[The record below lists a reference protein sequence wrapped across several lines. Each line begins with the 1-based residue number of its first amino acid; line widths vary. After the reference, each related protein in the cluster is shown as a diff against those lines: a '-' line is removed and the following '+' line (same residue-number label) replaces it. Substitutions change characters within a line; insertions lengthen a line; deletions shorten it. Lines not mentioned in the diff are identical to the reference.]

1 VSTIG
6 PKQKATQKDKSARAA
21 RPEQANSGRGRL
33 DIPRSLGNQT
43 IARLLQPPT
52 PARDNE
58 LLHASRP
65 GFAHDLN
72 QNPDD
77 IALPLTIQPKLTV
90 NAPEDTYEREADQ
103 IADKVMSMPE
113 RQPESAGDG
122 SPARRDEQAA
132 NKQATHERVQT
143 KRVSASDSG
152 QMAAPP
158 IVHEALRSTG
168 QPLDASTR
176 GEMESRFGQDFSQ
189 VRVHTDSLAAESAQN
204 VEAEAYTV
212 GHKVVFGA
220 GRYEPA
226 SAEGRRLLA
235 HELTHV
241 LQQRADSHAPA
252 HLARKSP
259 PKTPPAP
266 PKPKPQKFTIL
277 GTGFQAV
284 TDPTSKAVTLS
295 HTGKSADGWT
305 FAPAGAD
312 KFTAT
317 RSPDKFQYVHASG
330 KIEAFIQKTI
340 VNAAANAPVTV
351 DPLIAVLGD
360 PPKLSFELSSDGK
373 HAAKK
378 KTETVFAASV
388 ERIDVPT
395 PTLLVPADGDLIEL
409 SLGGGAYVW
418 STLKPGSATP
428 PPATPAAPTTTPS
441 VTPPPA
447 TTPTTPSPSTTTP
460 ATPTPTPATTTPS
473 TTTPTTT
480 TPATTTPTPSTPTPA
495 TPAPATPNIQGFF
508 DIGSFVKY
516 KTTTGFTSHSVS
528 DAKRVKV
535 FDDLKTSKDAARKIT
550 AEEATAFETV
560 SLIESDL
567 AGVQN
572 YDSGILSFGFAQWT
586 VHSDLPRLLRKVP
599 AAVFEKYLGRYGLSV
614 GVPVRAL
621 DSVALKFIADAKQRG
636 RLGVRN
642 KNEGGLFLN
651 GKDVITDKM
660 LEAAGKL
667 VPTFG
672 TLVTQATAAKTDLAS
687 TDAKKVAAA
696 KTQLTTIYNTLKG
709 LPGAK
714 QDKDFSVMADALSKA
729 ATDAKAVAKDLV
741 DNSVSEELLRG
752 AEWVLRFEMLGQDPG
767 GQDAEVAQAR
777 ETLTKILALTVSN
790 VPYSQLLRSKRA
802 RAALLSSYFNT
813 PQGTQNGMTK
823 AVKEYRDKKVAD
835 AKKAVAD
842 AAAAAT
848 KAGKPAPAP
857 TLPTEAD
864 WAAFPWVITDATRWA
879 YYTSAEIKAFEDIA
893 VVRMTAGTTDPTRR
907 RGILNAIPD

>member
-1 VSTIG
+1 M
-6 PKQKATQKDKSARAA
+6 DF
-21 RPEQANSGRGRL
+21 
-33 DIPRSLGNQT
+33 PRSLGNQT
-43 IARLLQPPT
+43 IARLLQPSA
-52 PARDNE
+52 PAREDE
-58 LLHASRP
+58 SLHASTP
-65 GFAHDLN
+65 GLAYDLN
-72 QNPDD
+72 QNPD
-77 IALPLTIQPKLTV
+77 AAAAPLTIQPKLKI
-90 NAPEDTYEREADQ
+90 DTPGDAHEREADQ

-113 RQPESAGDG
+113 RQPESAGAGDG
-122 SPARRDEQAA
+122 SPARRDEQGANRQAA
-132 NKQATHERVQT
+132 HERVQT

-152 QMAAPP
+152 QQMSAPP
-158 IVHEALRSTG
+158 IVHEALRSPG

-176 GEMESRFGQDFSQ
+176 GEMESRFRQDFSQ
-189 VRVHTDSLAAESAQN
+189 VRVHTDSLAAESAQS
-204 VEAEAYTV
+204 VKAEAYTV

-235 HELTHV
+235 HELAHV
-241 LQQRADSHAPA
+241 LQQRTDAHAPTR
-252 HLARKSP
+252 LARKGP
-259 PKTPPAP
+259 PKAPPAP

-284 TDPTSKAVTLS
+284 TDPTSNAVTLS

-305 FAPAGAD
+305 FTPAGAD

-317 RSPDKFQYVHASG
+317 RSPDKFQYVHANG
-330 KIEAFIQKTI
+330 KTEAFIQKTT
-340 VNAAANAPVTV
+340 VNAAANAPATV

-378 KTETVFAASV
+378 KPETVFAASV

-395 PTLLVPADGDLIEL
+395 PTQLVPADGDLIEL
-409 SLGGGAYVW
+409 GLGGGAYVW
-418 STLKPGSATP
+418 STLKPGSAAATP
-428 PPATPAAPTTTPS
+428 TPATPATPTTPPS
-441 VTPPPA
+441 ATPPPA

-473 TTTPTTT
+473 TTTTTAPTTT
-480 TPATTTPTPSTPTPA
+480 PTTTPTPSTPT
-495 TPAPATPNIQGFF
+495 PATPNIQGFF

-516 KTTTGFTSHSVS
+516 KSTTGFTSHSVS
-528 DAKRVKV
+528 DAKRTKV
-535 FDDLKTSKDAARKIT
+535 FEDLKTSKDAARKIT

-599 AAVFEKYLGRYGLSV
+599 AAVFEKYLGRYGLGV
-614 GVPVRAL
+614 GAPVRAL
-621 DSVALKFIADAKQRG
+621 DSVASKFIADAKQRG

-667 VPTFG
+667 IPTFG

-696 KTQLTTIYNTLKG
+696 KKQLTTIFNTLKG

-714 QDKDFSVMADALSKA
+714 QDKDFSVMADALIKA

-752 AEWVLRFEMLGQDPG
+752 AEWVLRFEMLGQDPA

-777 ETLTKILALTVSN
+777 ETLTKILALTVSNN

-823 AVKEYRDKKVAD
+823 AVKEYRDQKVAD

-857 TLPTEAD
+857 TAPTEAD
-864 WAAFPWVITDATRWA
+864 WAAFPWPLTDATRWA

-893 VVRMTAGTTDPTRR
+893 VVRMTAGTTDPARR